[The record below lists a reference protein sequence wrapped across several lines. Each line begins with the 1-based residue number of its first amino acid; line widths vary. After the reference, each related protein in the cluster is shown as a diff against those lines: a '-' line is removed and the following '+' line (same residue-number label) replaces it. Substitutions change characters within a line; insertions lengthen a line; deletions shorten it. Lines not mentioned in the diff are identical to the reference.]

1 MIRLLLIC
9 IVILS
14 FIWLITEYF
23 SKNKEKNEK
32 IRFKGKYLV
41 ILLVLFAILGLS
53 RFFPKLFS
61 NILNLQSYLAPFLG
75 FIKTFIPF

>member
-14 FIWLITEYF
+14 VIWLITEYF

-41 ILLVLFAILGLS
+41 ILLVILAFLGLL

-61 NILNLQSYLAPFLG
+61 NILNLQSYLAPLLS